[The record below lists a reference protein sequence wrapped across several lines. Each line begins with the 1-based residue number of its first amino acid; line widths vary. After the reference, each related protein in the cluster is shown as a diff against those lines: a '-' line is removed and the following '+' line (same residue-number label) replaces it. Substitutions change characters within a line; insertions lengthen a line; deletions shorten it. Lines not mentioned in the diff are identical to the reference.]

1 MLRKDLLLCE
11 CSSILKLNAE
21 SRGFSM
27 FALIHG
33 VENFELTLS

>member
-11 CSSILKLNAE
+11 CSSILKSNAE
-21 SRGFSM
+21 NRGFSM

-33 VENFELTLS
+33 VENLELTLS